1 MSPVVDIDV
10 ERRLNMSLTV
20 RPAELGRI
28 RRTVIRRLCNW
39 GFDGIAEEAV
49 LVVVELLTN
58 VHEHAEGVCEL
69 DIEAVVDQLVVKVS
83 DTVITPPTKRRRSS
97 SAEAGRGLLL
107 VEELTDHWETTIT
120 STGKVVTCT
129 FRTSRP
135 DRKG

>member
-10 ERRLNMSLTV
+10 QRRLNMSLTI
-20 RPAELGRI
+20 RPVELGRI
-28 RRTVIRRLCNW
+28 RRAVIRRLCDW
-39 GFDGIAEEAV
+39 GFDEIAEEAV
-49 LVVVELLTN
+49 LVVVELLNN
-58 VHEHAEGVCEL
+58 VHEHADGVCEL
-69 DIEAVVDQLVVKVS
+69 DIEPVADQLVVRVS
-83 DTVITPPTKRRRSS
+83 DTVMTPPTMRRRSS

-107 VEELTDHWETTIT
+107 IEELADHWETTIT